1 MFKYKKNRCMFL
13 CVWIPMFIDK
23 YKKIKYFFF
32 TEYLF
37 FFIFTYICQENTKA
51 STRYS
56 TYISML
62 RSFVGIYVQE
72 MLGIYINLT
81 ETENMFVSLIN
92 RVCSAKFWV
101 GTQNC
106 FFQPIDNILKYSGKQ
121 KYFNTRVLFFDIF
134 RLTIA
139 YLLTLESRMLNA

>member
-1 MFKYKKNRCMFL
+1 MFL

-23 YKKIKYFFF
+23 YKKLQYFFF

-37 FFIFTYICQENTKA
+37 FFHLYLHLSREHQSVNEIFNIYKYVTQFRRNIRARDVGYIQ
-51 STRYS
+51 
-56 TYISML
+56 
-62 RSFVGIYVQE
+62 
-72 MLGIYINLT
+72 NLT
-81 ETENMFVSLIN
+81 ETENVFVSLIN
-92 RVCSAKFWV
+92 RVCSAKFRV

-106 FFQPIDNILKYSGKQ
+106 FLQPIDNILTYSGKQ